1 MYAVQEAV
9 RGEHRIVAR
18 CWHPEAT
25 PGLIDTG
32 NGVMAYLLVGNPAYQ
47 VSSGEIVAL

>member
-1 MYAVQEAV
+1 MHAAV
-9 RGEHRIVAR
+9 RGEARTVTR
-18 CWHPEAT
+18 CWHPEAE

-32 NGVMAYLLVGNPAYQ
+32 NGVMAEILVGNPAYQ